1 MIKSVTPP
9 AAPDVVKIGG
19 PFRLS
24 NAHGWHCDPTDEESA
39 GSAARHPWVSSAIG
53 GPNIFED
60 EHENEIDLL
69 RISLSEGRN
78 LVP

>member
-1 MIKSVTPP
+1 M
-9 AAPDVVKIGG
+9 
-19 PFRLS
+19 
-24 NAHGWHCDPTDEESA
+24 DEESA